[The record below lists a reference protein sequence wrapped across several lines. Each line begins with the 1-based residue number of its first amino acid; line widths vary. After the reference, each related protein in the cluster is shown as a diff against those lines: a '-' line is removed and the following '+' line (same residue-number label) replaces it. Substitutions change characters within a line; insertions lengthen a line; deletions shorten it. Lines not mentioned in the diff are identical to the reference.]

1 MSDLFNQQFMMQ
13 SINNEELSSSESEQ
27 TDSESENNDGI
38 SYSNSVNNMSSFNQ
52 TEDKTYEINLIE
64 NTNYI
69 AINSKD
75 RDWIENS
82 VKTFNYYV
90 KFNPMGDI
98 YRKEYT
104 VHELENSLINQQI
117 NQATYDNLLDK
128 YHTIKGQSDNLH
140 LLCDLRNIKEIEL
153 TYCIIPNIVIDPLLR
168 HQEMTQ
174 GLNYGSIKTIKD
186 YQYIQVELL
195 ETDGIWNGTNNSI
208 NKSIGMMVP
217 DDIRCVLD
225 EGTVIS
231 NNNDSYTRNYI
242 VFRNIVPCKKIY
254 HPNPRNNL
262 NLISLRF
269 LDPQGNEL
277 KLLNDNLTINNVN
290 LEYQSDNIISI
301 RLITNYFS
309 IYEYKEGDT
318 IILKNFKFKEFSTE
332 FNVRKIEDYLS
343 RDDGHKIIKIRK
355 FIDDDFNTALGFNN
369 CISILFP
376 YKLNNTN
383 GNLESDYQ
391 QFIST
396 NLPTTDNIYN
406 LNNNCNGNV
415 LNLSMQHT
423 VFFNITTLSRDIDFN
438 SNIL

>member
-1 MSDLFNQQFMMQ
+1 MNDLFNEQFNRQ
-13 SINNEELSSSESEQ
+13 SLNSEESSSESEQ
-27 TDSESENNDGI
+27 SEFENEYNDNI
-38 SYSNSVNNMSSFNQ
+38 SYSNSINNMPFYNQ
-52 TEDKTYEINLIE
+52 TEDKSYQINLIE

-90 KFNPMGDI
+90 KFNPIGDI
-98 YRKEYT
+98 YKKEYT
-104 VHELENSLINQQI
+104 VQELEKSLINQQI
-117 NQATYDNLLDK
+117 TQQTYDDLVGK
-128 YHTIKGQSDNLH
+128 YHTIKGQSNNLH

-153 TYCIIPNIVIDPLLR
+153 TYCIIPNIVINPLLR
-168 HQEMTQ
+168 HQEMLQ
-174 GLNYGSIKTIKD
+174 QINHGSLKTIKD

-225 EGTVIS
+225 EGTILA

-277 KLLNDNLTINNVN
+277 KLLNDNLVIKNVN
-290 LEYQSDNIISI
+290 FEYQSDNIISI
-301 RLITNYFS
+301 RIITNYFS

-318 IILKNFKFKEFSTE
+318 ILLKNFTFDNLISN
-332 FNVRKIEDYLS
+332 FNLKKIERYLNNEE
-343 RDDGHKIIKIRK
+343 GHKIIKIRN
-355 FIDDDFNTALGFNN
+355 FTEGDFNSSQGLNN
-369 CISILFP
+369 TIYILFP
-376 YKLNNTN
+376 YKLNDTN
-383 GNLESDYQ
+383 GNLEPDYH
-391 QFIST
+391 QFISES
-396 NLPTTDNIYN
+396 LPSSDNMYLTDNN
-406 LNNNCNGNV
+406 SNGNI